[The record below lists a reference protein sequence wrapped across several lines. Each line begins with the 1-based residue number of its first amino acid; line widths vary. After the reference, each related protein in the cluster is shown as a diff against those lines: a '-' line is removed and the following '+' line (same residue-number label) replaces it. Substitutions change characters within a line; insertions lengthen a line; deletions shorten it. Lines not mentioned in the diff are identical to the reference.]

1 MKTDELI
8 AHLCDELVPAPNHY
22 VGRVLAQGLGL
33 GILGSA
39 LLMLIAM
46 GPRPDLGL
54 AMEGGPFWMKLMY
67 TMSLGALGL
76 WMVERLGRSDAAPAK
91 MPVALLALPVA
102 LLLMAAMVQLTGP
115 HADRRH
121 LILGDSWQVCA
132 IDILTVSIPTFFAM
146 FWTFRKLAPTRLMLA
161 GAAAGLLCGATGAS
175 VYAFHCVEYTAPFI
189 LIWYTSG
196 IAAAAGIGALLGRW
210 ALRW

>member
-8 AHLCDELVPAPNHY
+8 AHLSADLLPAPRHY
-22 VGRVLAQGLGL
+22 VSRVLATGLGL

-46 GPRPDLGL
+46 GPRPDLGI
-54 AMEGGPFWMKLMY
+54 AMQGGAFWMKLAY
-67 TMSLGALGL
+67 TLSLAALGL
-76 WMVERLGRSDAAPAK
+76 WMVERLGRSGAPAK
-91 MPVALLALPVA
+91 VPAALLAVPV
-102 LLLMAAMVQLTGP
+102 LLLAVAAAMQLMAP
-115 HADRRH
+115 HADRQQ
-121 LILGDSWQVCA
+121 LMLGDSWRVCA
-132 IDILTVSIPTFFAM
+132 IDILTVSVPTFFAM

-196 IAAAAGIGALLGRW
+196 IAAASGIGALLGRR